1 MESATKTLPLPSTAT
16 LVGELKPL
24 PRVDTAPLK
33 CAVCAS
39 AEGAN
44 PPSALRHRAI
54 RARTHMPQRTQL
66 SLRGRLSERRS
77 PDAATR
83 LSLEITWEVA
93 QDETREGSRADEN
106 SIAKN
111 LLMKN

>member
-1 MESATKTLPLPSTAT
+1 
-16 LVGELKPL
+16 
-24 PRVDTAPLK
+24 
-33 CAVCAS
+33 
-39 AEGAN
+39 
-44 PPSALRHRAI
+44 
-54 RARTHMPQRTQL
+54 MPQRTQL

-111 LLMKN
+111 LLMKNAFNKTKSNWMAAPANAWLSLHGCGNAPEADSRQGEAYSGTTLERTTSQ